1 MWIFWVFK
9 GIFMIHKSFFLCEVR
24 MGLCLSLRFVT
35 HIFKGCELYCSFE
48 VTACSQ
54 PACMTGHLT
63 VTLQLSHLCFQLIY
77 HIQCTKY
84 VNFNKNDFILSCYFQ
99 PHLCT

>member
-35 HIFKGCELYCSFE
+35 QTFKGCELYCSFE

-54 PACMTGHLT
+54 PVCMTGHLT
-63 VTLQLSHLCFQLIY
+63 VTVTIKPPLLSTHLPHTVYNVCKFLQQ
-77 HIQCTKY
+77 K
-84 VNFNKNDFILSCYFQ
+84 
-99 PHLCT
+99 